1 MVPGLEDSNSGGP
14 RSPRERASES
24 PSVNFQG
31 QKPVI
36 AVIGAG
42 SWGTVLALHLARI
55 ERQVRLWVRRPEL
68 AEEIRTRR
76 QNSYYLPGFSL
87 PDSIDIA
94 SDPEPV
100 LDNAGSIVCVV
111 PSHTVREIF
120 THLKPYIQP
129 GTAIL
134 SASKGIENETC
145 LLMTDVIL
153 QTLGEGHRPQVAAL
167 SGPSFALE
175 VARGDPT
182 AAVVASADR
191 RIARNFQNDLSG
203 HNIRIY
209 TNGDLIGTQVCGA
222 VKNIIAIAAGIVNG
236 LGFGS
241 NTSAGLIT
249 RGLAEVKRLCVA
261 AGGQPDTPSGLAGLG
276 DLVLTSTG
284 ELSRNRRLGIELG
297 GGRKLDEILAGTH
310 FVAEGVRTTRS
321 TFTLAQRLRVEMPIT
336 EQMHEVLYA
345 GKAPLEAIRHLME
358 RGLKSE
364 SGN

>member
-1 MVPGLEDSNSGGP
+1 MP
-14 RSPRERASES
+14 
-24 PSVNFQG
+24 F
-31 QKPVI
+31 I

-42 SWGTVLALHLARI
+42 TWGTALALHLARI
-55 ERQVRLWVRRPEL
+55 ERRVRLWVRRPEL
-68 AEEIRTRR
+68 AEEIRARR
-76 QNSYYLPGFSL
+76 ENSYYLPGFTL
-87 PDSIDIA
+87 PDSVDIA
-94 SDPEPV
+94 SDPEQV
-100 LDNAGSIVCVV
+100 LDNAGTIISVV

-120 THLKPYIQP
+120 SRLKPYVP
-129 GTAIL
+129 PDTPIL

-153 QTLGEGHRPQVAAL
+153 QTLGEARRPRVAAL

-182 AAVVASADR
+182 AAVVASPD
-191 RIARNFQNDLSG
+191 ARLARDFQNDLSG
-203 HNIRIY
+203 RNFRIY
-209 TNGDLIGTQVCGA
+209 TNGDLIGTQVGGA

-241 NTSAGLIT
+241 NTAAALIT
-249 RGLAEVKRLCVA
+249 RGLAEVKRLCIA
-261 AGGQPDTPSGLAGLG
+261 AGGQAETLSGLAGLG

-284 ELSRNRRLGIELG
+284 DLSRNRRLGNELG
-297 GGRKLDEILAGTH
+297 RGRKLNEIVAGTH
-310 FVAEGVRTTRS
+310 FIAEGVRTTRS
-321 TFTLAQRLRVEMPIT
+321 TFALAQRLKVEMPIT

-345 GKAPLEAIRHLME
+345 GKPPLEAIRHLME